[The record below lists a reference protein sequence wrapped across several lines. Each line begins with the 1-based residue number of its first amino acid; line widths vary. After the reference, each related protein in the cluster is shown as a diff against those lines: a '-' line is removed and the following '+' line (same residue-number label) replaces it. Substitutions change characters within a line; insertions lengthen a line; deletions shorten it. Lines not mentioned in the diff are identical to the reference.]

1 MGGERTCPDDC
12 PLAIWATLSPADR
25 KRQRQSV
32 AERLYREGFT
42 MEAIATQLGVTKQCI
57 SLDLGGIVK
66 EFDNQKPAKTASN
79 PKGSGRP
86 KGSKKRRPAEK
97 SDSAA
102 ASMAAA
108 LVLDGDRT
116 LVEAALE
123 TGVGSVQVV
132 KTAVAKEEGR
142 RDPQVDRAS
151 LSQTAQKKFDAAI
164 RQHLRELSRQF
175 EDRVREGI
183 KQRIDQMVLPH
194 WRERIEEAQELYA
207 RRRGLMDKET
217 FNTIRRALHPDS
229 RFSITDQKLSEAFNA
244 FMRLEKFLLDEKDS
258 PTDLSGLPRTW
269 AEWEQAKR
277 DTTAA
282 RRARRRAGQ
291 SSALRT
297 R

>member
-25 KRQRQSV
+25 KGQRRSI
-32 AERLYREGFT
+32 AERLYQVGLTQEQ
-42 MEAIATQLGVTKQCI
+42 IATQLGVGFGTVNRDLANLSKMDKLKPTK
-57 SLDLGGIVK
+57 
-66 EFDNQKPAKTASN
+66 TTTN
-79 PKGSGRP
+79 PKGAGRP
-86 KGSKKRRPAEK
+86 KGSKKRRAAEK

-108 LVLDGDRT
+108 LVLDGART
-116 LVEAALE
+116 LVEAAQE

-151 LSQTAQKKFDAAI
+151 LSQTAQQKLDAAI
-164 RQHLRELSRQF
+164 RQHQRELSRQF
-175 EDRVREGI
+175 RDRVQEQT
-183 KQRIDQMVLPH
+183 KQWFDEMILPH
-194 WRERIEEAQELYA
+194 WRKKVEAAKGLYA

-291 SSALRT
+291 SSALRP